1 VISLVQ
7 PASVTRLPQ
16 RPDPSVLS
24 ETIPLFFIGR
34 NREGFWVA
42 RDADGRVGGIFL
54 RKQSALKCAK
64 TISQPGGCATMFFSG
79 RFELDIENKSNPLV
93 ARLGAAKRILT
104 HLVSRLTSF
113 IGTATRRD

>member
-42 RDADGRVGGIFL
+42 RDAHGRVGGIFVL
-54 RKQSALKCAK
+54 KQSALKFA
-64 TISQPGGCATMFFSG
+64 IEAPSQRDALQCFCQSA
-79 RFELDIENKSNPLV
+79 SNSTS
-93 ARLGAAKRILT
+93 RIKAIRSL
-104 HLVSRLTSF
+104 LALAPQSAF
-113 IGTATRRD
+113 